1 MAKTEIKKG
10 DRFYRI
16 EVIKEIS
23 RHKTPGGTFRRRYLC
38 KCDCGKI
45 WPVCM
50 TELKNGDTKS
60 CGCLRLDR
68 DIKRLTKHGKCRTRI
83 YKTWCNMKNRCNN
96 PKNKEFKNYG
106 DRGIKLCDKW
116 YTFEGFWEDMK
127 EGYSDNLTIDRIN
140 NNGNYEKEN
149 CQWSTHK
156 EQANNKRN
164 NKFLTLNNETKS
176 ITIWANELGLKY
188 TTLYMR
194 LRNGFSVQKA
204 LQK

>member
-106 DRGIKLCDKW
+106 DRGIK
-116 YTFEGFWEDMK
+116 
-127 EGYSDNLTIDRIN
+127 
-140 NNGNYEKEN
+140 
-149 CQWSTHK
+149 
-156 EQANNKRN
+156 
-164 NKFLTLNNETKS
+164 
-176 ITIWANELGLKY
+176 
-188 TTLYMR
+188 
-194 LRNGFSVQKA
+194 
-204 LQK
+204 

>member
-1 MAKTEIKKG
+1 
-10 DRFYRI
+10 
-16 EVIKEIS
+16 
-23 RHKTPGGTFRRRYLC
+23 
-38 KCDCGKI
+38 
-45 WPVCM
+45 
-50 TELKNGDTKS
+50 
-60 CGCLRLDR
+60 
-68 DIKRLTKHGKCRTRI
+68 
-83 YKTWCNMKNRCNN
+83 
-96 PKNKEFKNYG
+96 
-106 DRGIKLCDKW
+106 
-116 YTFEGFWEDMK
+116 MK